1 MPTPDELRE
10 HVLSLQQGLE
20 HLTYYEFLGVR
31 PSSDYVAIRD
41 AYYDRAQELHPDR
54 FVAYGA
60 GSLQRSA
67 YAVYKRISEAFS
79 VLSDP
84 HLRIAYDEARLG
96 GAHRLDD
103 VARARRRSPQE
114 RQLSNNFARIYYRA
128 AVKKLEQGLLRAA
141 WIDVQ
146 LGLSLEDAPVLREL
160 ETRIIEHPDGPE
172 ALEEEVFG

>member
-1 MPTPDELRE
+1 MANSENLRE
-10 HVLSLQQGLE
+10 LVQTLHAGLGTLS
-20 HLTYYEFLGVR
+20 YYEYLGVR

-41 AYYDRAQELHPDR
+41 AYYDRAQRLHPDR

-60 GSLQRSA
+60 GALQRGA

-79 VLSDP
+79 VLRDP
-84 HLRIAYDEARLG
+84 QLRIAYDEARLG

-114 RQLSNNFARIYYRA
+114 RQISNDFARIYYRA
-128 AVKKLEQGLLRAA
+128 AEGKLERGLLRAA
-141 WIDVQ
+141 WIDTQ

-160 ETRIIEHPDGPE
+160 ESRILQHPGGAA
-172 ALEEEVFG
+172 ALQEEVF

>member
-10 HVLSLQQGLE
+10 HVLSLQEGLE

-84 HLRIAYDEARLG
+84 YLRIAYDEARLG

>member
-1 MPTPDELRE
+1 MPTANDLRE
-10 HVLSLQQGLE
+10 HVLSLQAGLE
-20 HLTYYEFLGVR
+20 HMSYYDFLGVR

-41 AYYDRAQELHPDR
+41 AYYDRAQQLHPDR

-84 HLRIAYDEARLG
+84 QLRVAYDEARLR

-114 RQLSNNFARIYYRA
+114 RQLSNNFARIYFRA
-128 AVKKLEQGLLRAA
+128 AAAKLERGLLRAA

-160 ETRIIEHPDGPE
+160 ESRILQHPEGP
-172 ALEEEVFG
+172 ASLQEELFA

>member
-1 MPTPDELRE
+1 MPTKNELRE
-10 HVLSLQQGLE
+10 HLHSLQAGLE
-20 HLTYYEFLGVR
+20 SMTYYEFLGVR

-41 AYYDRAQELHPDR
+41 AYYDRAQQLHPDR

-84 HLRIAYDEARLG
+84 QLRIAYDEARLR

-128 AVKKLEQGLLRAA
+128 AVKKLERGLLRAA

-146 LGLSLEDAPVLREL
+146 LGLSLEDAPVLRDL
-160 ETRIIEHPDGPE
+160 ENRIITHPDGP
-172 ALEEEVFG
+172 ASLQAEVFR

>member
-1 MPTPDELRE
+1 MSSPDELRE
-10 HVLSLQQGLE
+10 HVLSLQEGLE
-20 HLTYYEFLGVR
+20 HLSYYEFLGVR

-41 AYYDRAQELHPDR
+41 AYYDRAQQLHPDR
-54 FVAYGA
+54 FVAFGA

-128 AVKKLEQGLLRAA
+128 AVRKLDQGLLRAA

-160 ETRIIEHPDGPE
+160 EARIIEHPGGPE
-172 ALEEEVFG
+172 ALRAEVFG

>member
-1 MPTPDELRE
+1 MPTLDELRE
-10 HVLSLQQGLE
+10 RVHALQAGLQ
-20 HLTYYEFLGVR
+20 HMTYYEFLGVR

-41 AYYDRAQELHPDR
+41 AYYDRAQQLHPDR

-60 GSLQRSA
+60 GSLQRTA

-84 HLRIAYDEARLG
+84 QLRVAYDEARLR

-128 AVKKLEQGLLRAA
+128 AVTKLDEGLLRAA

-160 ETRIIEHPDGPE
+160 ENRIITHPDGPH
-172 ALEEEVFG
+172 ALEEEVF

>member
-84 HLRIAYDEARLG
+84 QLRIAYDEARLG

-128 AVKKLEQGLLRAA
+128 AVRKLEQGLLRAA

-160 ETRIIEHPDGPE
+160 ESRIIEHPDGPA

>member
-1 MPTPDELRE
+1 MASLDDLRK
-10 HVLSLQQGLE
+10 HVHTLQAGLE

-54 FVAYGA
+54 FVALGA

-84 HLRIAYDEARLG
+84 HLRIAYDEARLR

-103 VARARRRSPQE
+103 VVRARRRSPQE
-114 RQLSNNFARIYYRA
+114 RQLSNNFARIYHRA
-128 AVKKLEQGLLRAA
+128 ATRKLEQGLLRAA

-146 LGLSLEDAPVLREL
+146 LGLSLEDASVLREL
-160 ETRIIEHPDGPE
+160 EARIIEDPNGP
-172 ALEEEVFG
+172 ASLEEEIF

>member
-1 MPTPDELRE
+1 MTSFEDLRD
-10 HVLSLQQGLE
+10 HVLALHAGLASM
-20 HLTYYEFLGVR
+20 TYYEFLGVR

-54 FVAYGA
+54 FVVLGA

-84 HLRIAYDEARLG
+84 QLRIAYDESRLR

-103 VARARRRSPQE
+103 VARARRRTPQE
-114 RQLSNNFARIYYRA
+114 RALSNTFARIYYRA
-128 AVKKLEQGLLRAA
+128 AAEKLRQGLLRAA

-146 LGLSLEDAPVLREL
+146 LGLSLEDAPVLRDL
-160 ETRIIEHPDGPE
+160 EAAILQQPGGRA
-172 ALEEEVFG
+172 ALEEEQWP